1 MLSKDT
7 NEHKN
12 NHALSETINII
23 YNEIEHLKKRVE
35 LLENIGYC
43 DDDRVIKLIEKLKKE
58 EKYHG

>member
-12 NHALSETINII
+12 NHTLSETINIL

-35 LLENIGYC
+35 LLENEPKQKG
-43 DDDRVIKLIEKLKKE
+43 VIQNEIRS
-58 EKYHG
+58 

>member
-12 NHALSETINII
+12 NHTLSETINIL

-35 LLENIGYC
+35 LLENEPKQIG
-43 DDDRVIKLIEKLKKE
+43 VQ
-58 EKYHG
+58 

>member
-58 EKYHG
+58 EK

>member
-12 NHALSETINII
+12 NHTLSETINIL

-58 EKYHG
+58 EKQHE